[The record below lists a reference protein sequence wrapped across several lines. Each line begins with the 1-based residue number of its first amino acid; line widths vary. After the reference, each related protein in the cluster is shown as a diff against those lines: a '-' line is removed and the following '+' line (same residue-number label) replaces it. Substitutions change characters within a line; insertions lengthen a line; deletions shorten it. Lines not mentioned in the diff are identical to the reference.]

1 MRDVLANN
9 SDAKGA
15 KLVLNA
21 GFEFTMV
28 PLNVTHQ
35 VHMNK
40 EFRSALCAL
49 GVIGTHDTHRTT
61 RTIRHARL
69 RFGGALR

>member
-1 MRDVLANN
+1 MAFRY

-21 GFEFTMV
+21 GFEFTML
-28 PLNVTHQ
+28 PLNVTRQ

-40 EFRSALCAL
+40 EFRSALCSL
-49 GVIGTHDTHRTT
+49 GVIGT
-61 RTIRHARL
+61 
-69 RFGGALR
+69 

>member
-1 MRDVLANN
+1 LAFA

-40 EFRSALCAL
+40 EFRSALCSL
-49 GVIGTHDTHRTT
+49 GVIGTTRTARTARTHDTHR
-61 RTIRHARL
+61 
-69 RFGGALR
+69 